1 MSNKRFCQ
9 IITNISML
17 IALIVMSFFV
27 ENVIVRVLFWL
38 IMLTFMLLFSPN
50 GYLMWLFK
58 IILCGLGFGI
68 LTFVIVFGDKE
79 ATYILA
85 MINIL
90 LVLFAYLGNLTLAYL
105 LERGD

>member
-1 MSNKRFCQ
+1 
-9 IITNISML
+9 ML
-17 IALIVMSFFV
+17 IVLIVMSFFV

-38 IMLTFMLLFSPN
+38 ITLTYMLLFSHN
-50 GYLMWLFK
+50 GCLMWLFK
-58 IILCGLGFGI
+58 IILCSLCFGT

-85 MINIL
+85 IINIL
-90 LVLFAYLGNLTLAYL
+90 LVLFAYLGNLTLSYL